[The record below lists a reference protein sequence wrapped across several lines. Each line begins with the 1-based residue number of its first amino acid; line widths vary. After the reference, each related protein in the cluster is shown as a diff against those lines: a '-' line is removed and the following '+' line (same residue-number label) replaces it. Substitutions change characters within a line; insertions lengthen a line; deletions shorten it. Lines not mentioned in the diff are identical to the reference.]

1 MKQKLVVAVTG
12 AGGSIYAK
20 VLFDKLQL
28 LKDQIETVAVV
39 MSDNAKDVGN
49 MSWAILTLKN
59 PI

>member
-1 MKQKLVVAVTG
+1 MVVTG
-12 AGGSIYAK
+12 ASGSIYIK

-39 MSDNAKDVGN
+39 MSDNAKDVWKYELGN
-49 MSWAILTLKN
+49 SDFEKN